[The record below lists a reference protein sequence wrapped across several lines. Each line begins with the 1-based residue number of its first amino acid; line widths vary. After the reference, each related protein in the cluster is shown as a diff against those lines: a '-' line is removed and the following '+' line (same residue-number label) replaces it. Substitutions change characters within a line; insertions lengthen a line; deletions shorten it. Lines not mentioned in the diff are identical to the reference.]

1 MEAANSQSDTR
12 NGGGT
17 VTHELVNGRW
27 KIRAQMSPD
36 SVVYYSLLDWKQ
48 NNLLLRN
55 LHFVACA
62 FLHMDAEYMH
72 WR

>member
-48 NNLLLRN
+48 NN
-55 LHFVACA
+55 FIIT
-62 FLHMDAEYMH
+62 
-72 WR
+72 